1 VIAKD
6 MNANNTAV
14 FSMGTVFFLSAVIFQ
29 QPIAEVSHVVGRKPA
44 FLLVLLVF
52 GVGSIVAAMAKD
64 MAMLLIGRSMQGF
77 ASGSS
82 VLAAI
87 VLTDLIELGDRATW
101 LSVQNAVEAIG
112 LVSGPLIGAGIL
124 QVSSWVCHPNL
135 IHPRRN

>member
-1 VIAKD
+1 

-14 FSMGTVFFLSAVIFQ
+14 FSMGTVFFLSAAIFQ

-77 ASGSS
+77 ASGGS

-87 VLTDLIELGDRATW
+87 VLTDLIELRDRATW
-101 LSVQNAVEAIG
+101 ASVQNAVEAIG

-124 QVSSWVCHPNL
+124 KVSSWV
-135 IHPRRN
+135 